1 VYHLDLT
8 GKVAL
13 VVGSEDKGIR
23 TTVRTLC
30 DLFGNIP
37 TDFESLNVHVALS
50 IALYE
55 AKRQR
60 EFKSG
65 SSMD

>member
-1 VYHLDLT
+1 
-8 GKVAL
+8 
-13 VVGSEDKGIR
+13 
-23 TTVRTLC
+23 VRTLC
-30 DLFGNIP
+30 DHFGNIP

-60 EFKSG
+60 EFKAVVAWTEG
-65 SSMD
+65 TEEVGLAQLPLHKVLQQAVDF